1 MKNIIIG
8 IFKEESK
15 AYETLSELKSRS
27 GSSTVI
33 TAGIVK
39 NENGNVLVKDGY
51 NFDDYESNWA
61 AGGIIGGLI
70 GIIGGPIGILLGG
83 SMGTLIGSA
92 VDMSNADES
101 FNIGRQVVS
110 KLQNN
115 QLALIIMAEEPSIDE
130 LDEFLFKYDCDQII
144 RESYVDVQVEIY
156 QAQELEE
163 RLAKEA
169 NKKIRED
176 KKEEWRHKAE
186 EKQDELDKKVDNVK
200 TKIKSIFD

>member
-1 MKNIIIG
+1 MKNVIIG

-15 AYETLSELKSRS
+15 AYETLSELKNRS

-39 NENGNVLVKDGY
+39 NENGNVLIKDGY

-61 AGGIIGGLI
+61 AGGLIGGLI
-70 GIIGGPIGILLGG
+70 GIIGGPVGVLLGG

-92 VDMSNADES
+92 VDMSTANES
-101 FNIGRQVVS
+101 FNIAHQVIS
-110 KLQNN
+110 KLENN
-115 QLALIIMAEEPSIDE
+115 QLALFIMAEEPSHSE
-130 LDEFLFKYDCDQII
+130 LNDFLLSYNCDQII
-144 RESYVDVQVEIY
+144 RESYIDVQVEIY

-169 NKKIRED
+169 NKKIREE
-176 KKEEWRHKAE
+176 KKEEWHYKAE
-186 EKQDELDKKVDNVK
+186 EKQIELDKKVDNIK
-200 TKIKSIFD
+200 EKIKSIFD